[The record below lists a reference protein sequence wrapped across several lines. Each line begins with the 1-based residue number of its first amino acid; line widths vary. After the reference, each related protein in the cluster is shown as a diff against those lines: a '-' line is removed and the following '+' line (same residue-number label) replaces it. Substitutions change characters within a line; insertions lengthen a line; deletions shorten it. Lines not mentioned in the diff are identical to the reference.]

1 MTTARS
7 RQETGHPKP
16 VLRDNPEGRGGER
29 GGRGFRMG
37 ETHVYLMVDDCY
49 LSHTIYGI
57 TVMDTHLD

>member
-1 MTTARS
+1 MHKP
-7 RQETGHPKP
+7 GHPKL
-16 VLRDNPEGRGGER
+16 VLYDNVEGQGGE
-29 GGRGFRMG
+29 GVGFRMG